1 MSNLMTVPAV
11 ASFMRNPTTE
21 FNAKIDAPIEGKA
34 HVDLEQ
40 ESKATHDQRV
50 ENVRQNNW

>member
-1 MSNLMTVPAV
+1 MSKPVTVSTV
-11 ASFMRNPTTE
+11 ASFMRNPSTE

-40 ESKATHDQRV
+40 ESKTTQNQRV
-50 ENVRQNNW
+50 ENVRQNN